1 MIKDGTHFQAK
12 QFERNTVNPC
22 NMRNVALRE
31 LSAKPRGEKAR
42 ARRLLRIALPAWLGG
57 ASAQSHKKMEDEM
70 K

>member
-42 ARRLLRIALPAWLGG
+42 ARRILPVALPAWLRGI
-57 ASAQSHKKMEDEM
+57 AVKSHKKMENDM